1 MVSLK
6 PFLDPTDD
14 KIAALVESYQRLL
27 HTTAACNADLCVQSA
42 GDLSASL
49 KLLEQSI
56 STHSRPSEIVATQ
69 SAAERHLFSWH
80 DRTQDYLRQKAAEM
94 KEVMMLVAQTA
105 ENLGERDK
113 RHNQKLRGLTTQLR
127 DIAELEDI
135 SRVRTALIA
144 SVAEISRTVEQMA
157 RETEQTRRA
166 LEVELSNY
174 RNKLE
179 KSEQDA
185 MIDPL
190 TGVGNRRCV
199 ENDIHAR
206 MRRKAPFA
214 LVLLDLNGFKHIN
227 DTYGHNAGDQILR
240 QFAAELRQVC
250 TQTDMV
256 GRWGGDEFVVVTTGE
271 QAHVEKLL
279 RRIEQWVWGTYP
291 IKLDRDAPSVKVEVR
306 AALGYGLWVPGMELT
321 DLVHAADSRMYSH
334 KTRPKSA

>member
-14 KIAALVESYQRLL
+14 KVAALVESYQRLL
-27 HTTAACNADLCVQSA
+27 HTTAECNADLCVQSA

-56 STHSRPSEIVATQ
+56 STHSRPSEIIATQ
-69 SAAERHLFSWH
+69 STAERHLSSWH

-94 KEVMMLVAQTA
+94 KEMMMLVAQTA
-105 ENLGERDK
+105 ENLGERDT

-174 RNKLE
+174 RSKLE

-185 MIDPL
+185 MVDPL

-199 ENDIHAR
+199 ENDIHTR
-206 MRRKAPFA
+206 MRRNAPFA

-271 QAHVEKLL
+271 QAHAEKLL

-291 IKLDRDAPSVKVEVR
+291 IKLDRGAPSVKVEVR
-306 AALGYGLWVPGMELT
+306 AALGYGLWVQGMELT
-321 DLVHAADSRMYSH
+321 DLVHAADSMMYSH